1 MSQARKSLKSLTH
14 AFLIESM
21 GYCEATGVFM
31 RKVSAG
37 RGRAGQSAGH
47 HDKTSGYVVVGLN
60 GTRYLAH
67 RLAWFYV
74 HGEWPEK
81 QIDHRDGCRANN
93 AIENLRPAS
102 QAQNNQN
109 QRAGQGKRAGKQ
121 IGVYLIRDSGRWK
134 AQIGIAG
141 RRIHLGHFGTEAEAA
156 KAYMDAK
163 VRLHPFQTI
172 IAGVTP

>member
-37 RGRAGQSAGH
+37 PRRAGQSAGH

-93 AIENLRPAS
+93 AIKNLRPAT
-102 QAQNNQN
+102 QAQNSQN
-109 QRAGQGKRAGKQ
+109 QGPGQGKRVGRQ
-121 IGVYLIRDSGRWK
+121 IGVYPARAGRWV
-134 AQIGIAG
+134 AQIGIDG
-141 RRIHLGHFGTEAEAA
+141 KRICLGTFGTKAEAA

-172 IAGVTP
+172 IAGVAQ